1 MTLSPESTHMMTWV
15 FSDYGTPASYR
26 EMEGFGVH
34 SFKWI
39 NEEGKIVYIKYH
51 WKPQQGVRNLNA
63 KEVQEVQGKTSIMQ
77 LVTCSMQSKRKLPK
91 MGFTRTSY
99 AIR

>member
-63 KEVQEVQGKTSIMQ
+63 KEVQEYKGKTSIMQ